1 MAGNGQVAP
10 DNARPSQAS
19 RSVDI
24 GLVAAGLVALVA
36 ALAWYAHLVV
46 MKSGMLTLPVDL
58 NVYRDAGLVARQVR
72 PFYNPHLA
80 SPLFDWPGPPGFLG
94 IKFIY
99 PPFAALPFALA
110 SHLSLQTLSPLF
122 AAANVVAVPVTI
134 WITFG
139 ALDLPVGPRRV
150 GLTLLATAAALVT
163 EPVLRTIELGQV
175 EILLMVLIVWDL
187 CQPDRRWLKGA
198 GVGIAAGIKLVP
210 LIFIPYL
217 LLTRRFRQAA
227 VATGTFAVT
236 VIIGFVV
243 LPKDSS
249 QWWLHG
255 LFLKGS
261 YAGNAAYAGNQSL
274 LAVFA
279 RFNSS
284 AWHHEW
290 LAAAAL
296 VGILGLAAAT
306 VLDRAGYRMLGLAAA
321 ALTGL
326 LVSPISW
333 DSHWVWIVL
342 ALPILMYYGL
352 KASGLI
358 RWLWLGLGVLVIAIV
373 GAWPTSLWGETQQGA
388 GWLWGVIWAPPS
400 GNNSELGWHGFQ
412 LIVGNAYVLTGIALF
427 LLVLLLALTQY
438 RKLRQA
444 PAAPGPRTTE
454 QPPVHDPA
462 LER

>member
-10 DNARPSQAS
+10 DNARHAQAS
-19 RSVDI
+19 RSVDVC
-24 GLVAAGLVALVA
+24 LVAAGLVALVA

-58 NVYRDAGLVARQVR
+58 NVYRDAGLVARQVK
-72 PFYNPHLA
+72 PFYNPHLT
-80 SPLFDWPGPPGFLG
+80 SPLFDWPGPPGFPG

-110 SHLSLQTLSPLF
+110 SHLSLHTLSPLF
-122 AAANVVAVPVTI
+122 AAANVLAVPATI
-134 WITFG
+134 WIAFG
-139 ALDLPVGPRRV
+139 ALDLPIGPRRV
-150 GLTLLATAAALVT
+150 GLTMLGTAAALVT

-175 EILLMVLIVWDL
+175 ELLLMVLIVWDV
-187 CQPDRRWLKGA
+187 CQPDRRWWKGA

-227 VATGTFAVT
+227 VAAGAFAVT
-236 VIIGFVV
+236 VIIGFIV

-279 RFNSS
+279 RFDNS

-290 LAAAAL
+290 LATAAI
-296 VGILGLAAAT
+296 VGVLGLAAAT
-306 VLDRAGYRMLGLAAA
+306 VFDRAGYRMLGFAAA

-342 ALPILMYYGL
+342 AWPVLMYYGL
-352 KASGLI
+352 KASGLT
-358 RWLWLGLGVLVIAIV
+358 RWLWLGLGVLVTAIFA
-373 GAWPTSLWGETQQGA
+373 AWPTSLWGETQQGA

-400 GNNSELGWHGFQ
+400 GNNSELRWHGFQ
-412 LIVGNAYVLTGIALF
+412 LIVGNAYVLTGLALF
-427 LLVLLLALTQY
+427 VLVILLAIAQY
-438 RKLRQA
+438 RRLRRA
-444 PAAPGPRTTE
+444 PVAPGHQVTNQT
-454 QPPVHDPA
+454 QIHDPA